1 MSAVIL
7 DRRHWRAAQ
16 QRRHLRNEAGRKQ
29 AKPLHLTLDDIAGP
43 AFDPSGGAA

>member
-7 DRRHWRAAQ
+7 DRHHWHAAQ
-16 QRRHLRNEAGRKQ
+16 RRRHIREQASKKQ
-29 AKPLHLTLDDIAGP
+29 VKPLRLTLDDILGP